1 MQNFSDVQNLVR
13 EDLKAVDDLLINCL
27 ESEVALI
34 NQVSSYIISA
44 GGKRIRPLLVVL
56 MSRALGYQGIN
67 HHVMAV
73 VIELIHTATLIHDDI
88 VDESDVRR
96 GIETPNQVWGNAA
109 SVLVGDF
116 IYSRAFEIM
125 VEPNSMDIM
134 KVLSKAT
141 NSIAE
146 GEVLQLLNIGNKE
159 LNEADYLK
167 VIEKKTACLFQ
178 AATQIAAIISDSD
191 SSIED
196 QMKSFGL
203 HLGNAF
209 QIVDDVLDYKSNE
222 EHLGKRIGDDLSE
235 GKMTLPLIH
244 SLSNSSK
251 ANNKKLRD
259 IISNNN
265 VEEID
270 TVLEI
275 FHESGSIDYTINR
288 AKEISEKAKHCLVNL
303 SESTYKNALSLL
315 CDISVE
321 RIS

>member
-1 MQNFSDVQNLVR
+1 MQNFSDIQNLVR
-13 EDLKAVDDLLINCL
+13 EDLKAVDDLLINRL

-34 NQVSSYIISA
+34 NQVSSYIINA

-88 VDESDVRR
+88 VDESEVRR
-96 GIETPNQVWGNAA
+96 GTETPNQVWGNAA

-125 VEPNSMDIM
+125 VEPNSMEIM

-141 NSIAE
+141 NAIAE

-159 LNEADYLK
+159 LKEADYLK

-191 SSIED
+191 SSIQN

-209 QIVDDVLDYKSNE
+209 QIVDDVLDYQSDE
-222 EHLGKRIGDDLSE
+222 ELLGKRIGDDLSE

-251 ANNKKLRD
+251 VTNKKLRD
-259 IISNNN
+259 IIYNNN

-270 TVLEI
+270 IVLEI
-275 FHESGSIDYTINR
+275 FQETSSIDYTINR
-288 AKEISEKAKHCLVNL
+288 AKEISEKAKQCLVNL
-303 SESTYKNALSLL
+303 NESAYKNALSLL

>member
-1 MQNFSDVQNLVR
+1 MQDFSDIQNLVR
-13 EDLKAVDDLLINCL
+13 EDLKAVDDLLINRL

-34 NQVSSYIISA
+34 NQVSSYIINA

-67 HHVMAV
+67 HHIMAV

-88 VDESDVRR
+88 VDESEVRR

-125 VEPNSMDIM
+125 VEPNSMKIM

-141 NSIAE
+141 NAIAE
-146 GEVLQLLNIGNKE
+146 GEVLQLLNIGNKK
-159 LNEADYLK
+159 LNEADYMK

-191 SSIED
+191 SNIEN

-209 QIVDDVLDYKSNE
+209 QIVDDVLDYQSNE
-222 EHLGKRIGDDLSE
+222 ELLGKRIGDDLSE

-244 SLSNSSK
+244 ALLKSSENSK
-251 ANNKKLRD
+251 ERLQE
-259 IISNNN
+259 IVSNNN

-275 FHESGSIDYTINR
+275 FNDTGSIDYTINR
-288 AKEISEKAKHCLVNL
+288 AKEISSKAKQHLVNL
-303 SESTYKNALSLL
+303 NDSTYKNALSRL
-315 CDISVE
+315 CDISVD

>member
-1 MQNFSDVQNLVR
+1 MKNFSDIQNLVR
-13 EDLKAVDDLLINCL
+13 EDLKAVDDLLINRL

-34 NQVSSYIISA
+34 NQVSSYIINA
-44 GGKRIRPLLVVL
+44 GGKRIRPLLVIL
-56 MSRALGYQGIN
+56 MSKALGYQGIN
-67 HHVMAV
+67 HHVMAA

-88 VDESDVRR
+88 VDESEVRR
-96 GIETPNQVWGNAA
+96 GTETPNQVWGNAA

-125 VEPNSMDIM
+125 VEPNSMEIM

-141 NSIAE
+141 NAIAE

-159 LNEADYLK
+159 LKEADYLK

-191 SSIED
+191 SSIQN

-209 QIVDDVLDYKSNE
+209 QIVDDVLDYQSDE
-222 EHLGKRIGDDLSE
+222 ELLGKRIGNDLSE

-251 ANNKKLRD
+251 VTNKKLRD
-259 IISNNN
+259 IVSNNN

-275 FHESGSIDYTINR
+275 FQETGSIDYTINR
-288 AKEISEKAKHCLVNL
+288 AKEISKKAKQCLVNL
-303 SESTYKNALSLL
+303 NNSAYENALSLL

>member
-1 MQNFSDVQNLVR
+1 MQNFSDIQNLVR
-13 EDLKAVDDLLINCL
+13 EDLKAVDDLLINRL

-34 NQVSSYIISA
+34 NQVSSYIINA

-88 VDESDVRR
+88 VDESEVRR
-96 GIETPNQVWGNAA
+96 GTETPNQVWGNAA

-125 VEPNSMDIM
+125 VEPNSMEIM

-191 SSIED
+191 PSIEN

-203 HLGNAF
+203 NLGNAF
-209 QIVDDVLDYKSNE
+209 QIVDDVLDYQSNE
-222 EHLGKRIGDDLSE
+222 ELLGKRIGDDLSE

-251 ANNKKLRD
+251 KTNKKLRD

-275 FHESGSIDYTINR
+275 FQETSSIDYTINR
-288 AKEISEKAKHCLVNL
+288 AKEISEKAKQCLVNL
-303 SESTYKNALSLL
+303 NESAYKNALSLL

>member
-1 MQNFSDVQNLVR
+1 MQNFSDIQNLVR
-13 EDLKAVDDLLINCL
+13 EDIKAVDDLLINRL

-34 NQVSSYIISA
+34 NQVSSYIINA

-88 VDESDVRR
+88 VDESEVRR
-96 GIETPNQVWGNAA
+96 GTETPNQVWGNAA

-125 VEPNSMDIM
+125 VEPNSMEIM

-141 NSIAE
+141 NAIAE

-191 SSIED
+191 SSIEN

-203 HLGNAF
+203 NLGNAF
-209 QIVDDVLDYKSNE
+209 QIVDDVLDYQSNE
-222 EHLGKRIGDDLSE
+222 ELLGKRIGDDLSE

-251 ANNKKLRD
+251 VTNKKLRD
-259 IISNNN
+259 IISSNNI
-265 VEEID
+265 EEID
-270 TVLEI
+270 KVLEI
-275 FHESGSIDYTINR
+275 FQETGSIDYTINR
-288 AKEISEKAKHCLVNL
+288 AKEISEKAKQCLVNL
-303 SESTYKNALSLL
+303 NESAYKNALSLL

>member
-1 MQNFSDVQNLVR
+1 MKNFSDIQNLVR
-13 EDLKAVDDLLINCL
+13 EDLKAVDDLLINRL

-34 NQVSSYIISA
+34 NQVSSYIINA
-44 GGKRIRPLLVVL
+44 GGKRIRPLLVIL
-56 MSRALGYQGIN
+56 MSKALGYQGIN
-67 HHVMAV
+67 HHVMAA

-88 VDESDVRR
+88 VDESEVRR
-96 GIETPNQVWGNAA
+96 GTETPNQVWGNAA

-125 VEPNSMDIM
+125 VEPNSMEIM

-141 NSIAE
+141 NAIAE

-159 LNEADYLK
+159 LKEADYLK

-191 SSIED
+191 SSIQN

-209 QIVDDVLDYKSNE
+209 QIVDDVLDYQSDE
-222 EHLGKRIGDDLSE
+222 ELLGKRIGDDLSE

-251 ANNKKLRD
+251 VTNKKLRD
-259 IISNNN
+259 IIYNNN

-270 TVLEI
+270 IVLEI
-275 FHESGSIDYTINR
+275 FQETGSIDYTINH
-288 AKEISEKAKHCLVNL
+288 AKVISEKAKYCLVNL
-303 SESTYKNALSLL
+303 NESNYKNALSLL

>member
-1 MQNFSDVQNLVR
+1 MQNFSDIQNLVR
-13 EDLKAVDDLLINCL
+13 EDLKAVDDLLINRL

-34 NQVSSYIISA
+34 NQVSSYIINA

-56 MSRALGYQGIN
+56 MSRALGYQGII

-88 VDESDVRR
+88 VDESKVRR
-96 GIETPNQVWGNAA
+96 GTETPNQVWGNAA

-141 NSIAE
+141 NAIAE

-178 AATQIAAIISDSD
+178 AATQISAIISDSD
-191 SSIED
+191 SSIEN

-203 HLGNAF
+203 NLGNAF
-209 QIVDDVLDYKSNE
+209 QIVDDVLDYQSNE
-222 EHLGKRIGDDLSE
+222 ELLGKRIGDDLSE

-251 ANNKKLRD
+251 VTNKRLRD

-275 FHESGSIDYTINR
+275 FQETGSIDYTINR
-288 AKEISEKAKHCLVNL
+288 AKEISVNAKHCLVNL
-303 SESTYKNALSLL
+303 NESAYKNALSLL